1 MCLRFRTGIAT
12 KNGDWNVP
20 VLHKTAAVQ
29 AATAET
35 ILHAQRALGPLRI
48 LAVARLVPKEPEG
61 LAHRG
66 FGFVDCR

>member
-1 MCLRFRTGIAT
+1 VCLRFRTGIAT
-12 KNGDWNVP
+12 KNGNWNVP
-20 VLHKTAAVQ
+20 VLHEAAAVQ
-29 AATAET
+29 AAAAET
-35 ILHAQRALGPLRI
+35 ILHAQRAVGSFRI